1 MNVSFEEIGRM
12 AVTFAQSGCENG
24 QVCKVSENGTVAPCA
39 AGEKFCG
46 IVEGVRGGFA
56 AVQVAGFAEVKY
68 TGTMSLGYVNLCAN
82 GQGGVKAG
90 SGREYLV
97 VSVDENAGTATIML

>member
-12 AVTFAQSGCENG
+12 AVTFGQDGCESG
-24 QVCKVSENGTVAPCA
+24 QVCKVSGSGTVAPCG

-46 IVEGVRGGFA
+46 IVEGVRGDFA
-56 AVQVAGFAEVKY
+56 AVQVAGFATVAVS
-68 TGTMSLGYVNLCAN
+68 GSVGVGYVSLCAD

-90 SGREYLV
+90 AGREYLV
-97 VSVDENAGTATIML
+97 VSVNENAKTAVIKL

>member
-12 AVTFAQSGCENG
+12 AVTFAQDGCESG
-24 QVCKVSENGTVAPCA
+24 QVCKVSANGTVAPCA

-46 IVEGVRGGFA
+46 IVEGVRGDFA
-56 AVQVAGFAEVKY
+56 AVQVAGFATVAVS
-68 TGTMSLGYVNLCAN
+68 GSVGVGYVNLCAD

-90 SGREYLV
+90 SGKEYLV
-97 VSVDENAGTATIML
+97 VSVNADTATIML

>member
-12 AVTFAQSGCENG
+12 AVTFAQSGCESG
-24 QVCKVSENGTVAPCA
+24 QVCKVSENGTVAPCG

-46 IVEGVRGGFA
+46 IVEGVRGSFA
-56 AVQVAGFAEVKY
+56 AVQVAGFATVAVS
-68 TGTMSLGYVNLCAN
+68 GSVGVGYVSLCAD

-90 SGREYLV
+90 QGREYLV
-97 VSVDENAGTATIML
+97 VSVNGDTATIML

>member
-12 AVTFAQSGCENG
+12 AVTFAQDGCETG
-24 QVCKVSENGTVAPCA
+24 QVCKVAGNGTVAPCA

-46 IVEGVRGGFA
+46 LVEGVRGDYA
-56 AVQVAGFAEVKY
+56 AVQVAGFATVAVS
-68 TGTMSLGYVNLCAN
+68 GSVGVGYVSLCAD

-97 VSVDENAGTATIML
+97 VQVDEADGTAVIML

>member
-12 AVTFAQSGCENG
+12 AVTFAQSGCESG

-46 IVEGVRGGFA
+46 IVEGVRGGVA
-56 AVQVAGFAEVKY
+56 AVQVAGFATVAVS
-68 TGTMSLGYVNLCAN
+68 GSVGVGYVNLCAD

-90 SGREYLV
+90 QGREYLV
-97 VSVDENAGTATIML
+97 VSVNADTATIML

>member
-12 AVTFAQSGCENG
+12 AVTFAQDGCESG

-46 IVEGVRGGFA
+46 IVEGVRGDFA
-56 AVQVAGFAEVKY
+56 AVQVAGFATVAVS
-68 TGTMSLGYVNLCAN
+68 GSVGVGYVNLCAD

-97 VSVDENAGTATIML
+97 VSVNADTATIML

>member
-12 AVTFAQSGCENG
+12 AVTFAQNGCGAGE
-24 QVCKVSENGTVAPCA
+24 VCKVAGSGAVAPCG

-46 IVEGVRGGFA
+46 VVEGVRNGYA
-56 AVQVAGFAEVKY
+56 AVQVAGFAQVRFS
-68 TGTMSLGYVNLCAN
+68 GSLSEGYVNLCADGN
-82 GQGGVKAG
+82 GGVKAG

-97 VSVDENAGTATIML
+97 VAVDENAGTAIIML